1 MVSIPGNITEQH
13 FLQALAEIDQEGV
26 PPEAESSTYDL
37 VHNGQTYPPIYVL
50 SLASKHANG
59 RELDRTGLGEG
70 LGTTCFKKILGCG
83 FDIRQKEPAVD
94 NNSGNAVLLTWN
106 PKNHEIGGDGTSDY
120 TLDLSPGKLHSWR
133 CRLKDAN
140 TGDRVYLLRL
150 GVPPKGLIARGVVV
164 NPPYEGE
171 NWKDPEKSQTSI
183 DFEIEEFRPGCADG
197 LLPTL
202 LLQQVMPSQNWSPQ
216 GSGIR
221 LGNLDEIEKH
231 WQANEGQHSVTALL
245 EYVYRSKD
253 KQEWHDRYTA
263 MVTDCHPVLSDPAE
277 LTDELLERLWLEAD
291 NGISSVLPGT
301 MLQSDFKAHKGI
313 LRDITGQIAAEPSQ
327 KTLDHILDSWKSR
340 GFKKI
345 YNAVPHRVFSTFYS
359 DKFTSFVSLPKL
371 KEVSDYL
378 REHLEI
384 DIPNEEGWCDL
395 NRELLEAVGRH
406 TSDSSIIGANDPIA
420 KNIAIWNLYELI
432 KSKQGTKDKDE
443 KAVAEDPPQVSV
455 SKSPNLPQ
463 SNLNTILY
471 GPPGTGKTYDTVQKA
486 VEIIERQSAGKS
498 REDIKHRY
506 DQLVE
511 DGRIAFVTFHQSFSY
526 EDFVEGIR
534 ASTVD
539 GQITYAVEPGIF
551 KQIADRARQSGK
563 ETPHVLIID
572 EVNRGNAS
580 SIFGELITLLEPEKR
595 LGAEDSRTLTL
606 PYSKEPFGVP
616 DNLYIIGTM
625 NTADRSLTLL
635 DTALRRR
642 FEFEEMEPDSK
653 LLPKSIEGIDLRLM
667 LDTINDRIE
676 AVYDREHRL
685 GHAYFLGLKNKPEIA
700 ELSRIFD
707 RHIIPLLQEYFF
719 EDWKNIRIVLGDDR
733 KTAAHQILV
742 EKPYPEESFSEANAR
757 FKNNTRYVIDT
768 EALKRPATYIGIYK
782 PEE

>member
-1 MVSIPGNITEQH
+1 MVSIPGNITKEH

-26 PPEAESSTYDL
+26 PPEAESSIYDL

-59 RELDRTGLGEG
+59 RELDRTGLREG
-70 LGTTCFKKILGCG
+70 LGTTCFKKIRDCG

-106 PKNHEIGGDGTSDY
+106 PKNHEIGGDGTPDY

-133 CRLKDAN
+133 CQLKDAN

-202 LLQQVMPSQNWSPQ
+202 LLQQVVPSQNWSPQ

-245 EYVYRSKD
+245 EYAHRSINN
-253 KQEWHDRYTA
+253 QEWHDSYTA

-277 LTDELLERLWLEAD
+277 LTDELLERLWLDAK
-291 NGISSVLPGT
+291 NGITDVRPGA

-313 LRDITGQIAAEPSQ
+313 LRDITRQIADSPSQ
-327 KTLDHILDSWKSR
+327 ETLDHILDSWKSR

-345 YNAVPHRVFSTFYS
+345 YNAVPHRVFSTFYP
-359 DKFTSFVSLPKL
+359 DDFTSFVSLPKL
-371 KEVSDYL
+371 KKVSDYL

-395 NRELLEAVGRH
+395 NRGLLEALGEH
-406 TSDSSIIGANDPIA
+406 TSDSDIIGANDPIA
-420 KNIAIWNLYELI
+420 RNIAIWNLYEFI
-432 KSKQGTKDKDE
+432 TDTQDKDE

-455 SKSPNLPQ
+455 SKNPNHPQ

-471 GPPGTGKTYDTVQKA
+471 GPPGTGKTYDTVEKA
-486 VEIIERQSAGKS
+486 VAIIEPQSAGKS

-551 KQIADRARQSGK
+551 KQIADRAGESKVRV
-563 ETPHVLIID
+563 PYVLIID
-572 EVNRGNAS
+572 EVNRGNAA

-595 LGAEDSRTLTL
+595 LGATDSRTLTL
-606 PYSKEPFGVP
+606 PYSKELFGVP

-642 FEFEEMEPDSK
+642 FEFEELKPDSE
-653 LLPKSIEGIDLRLM
+653 LLPENIEGIDLRLM

-676 AVYDREHRL
+676 AIYDREHRL
-685 GHAYFLGLKNKPEIA
+685 GHAYFLGLKDKPEIA

-719 EDWKNIRIVLGDDR
+719 EDWKNIRIVLGDDQ

-757 FKNNTRYVIDT
+757 FKNNTRYVINT
-768 EALKRPATYIGIYK
+768 KALERPATYIGIYK